1 MLRKILL
8 ATDGSEGA
16 LRAAEAAGEL
26 ARRFD
31 AEVLVI
37 YVLPPVPALARVAA
51 EAGEPDWAG
60 SVAALRGF
68 EQAGRDILARTA
80 EVLERAGVR
89 YTAQLERGHPA
100 ERICEVSHDEAC
112 DAIVIGHRGLEH
124 VATFPL
130 GSVAEWVSRC
140 APCSVIIVR

>member
-26 ARRFD
+26 ASGFD

-37 YVLPPVPALARVAA
+37 YVLPPGPALARVAA
-51 EAGEPDWAG
+51 EAGDPGWAG
-60 SVAALRGF
+60 SAAALRGF
-68 EQAGRDILARTA
+68 EQAGRDILARTVEA
-80 EVLERAGVR
+80 LERAGVR
-89 YTAQLERGHPA
+89 CTARLERGHPA
-100 ERICEVSHDEAC
+100 ERICEVAHDEEC

-124 VATFPL
+124 VAAFSL
-130 GSVAEWVSRC
+130 GSVAERVSRC
-140 APCSVIIVR
+140 APCSVMIVR